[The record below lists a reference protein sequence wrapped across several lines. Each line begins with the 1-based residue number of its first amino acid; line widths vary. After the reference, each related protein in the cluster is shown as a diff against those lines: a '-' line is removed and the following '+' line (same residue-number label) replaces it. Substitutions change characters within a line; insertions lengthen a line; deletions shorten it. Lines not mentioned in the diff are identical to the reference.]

1 MVEGMVGAVWIERV
15 RGLLPDAVFGA
26 PAGSEAIARCE
37 DALGVGL
44 DEDLRA
50 LLAEADGIEDEYG
63 GGLVWP
69 VERILDDNRRFR
81 AGPGFADL
89 YMSFDDLLFFA
100 DAGNGDQFAFVLRGG
115 RKDVF
120 AWDHENDS
128 RTWVAPDLEKYLTW
142 WLDGTIS
149 L

>member
-1 MVEGMVGAVWIERV
+1 VWIERV
-15 RGLLPDAVFGA
+15 QGLLPDAVFGR
-26 PAGSEAIARCE
+26 PAGADAIARCE
-37 DALGVGL
+37 QALGVGL

-69 VERILDDNRRFR
+69 VERIRVDNQRFR
-81 AGPGFADL
+81 ASAEFARL

-100 DAGNGDQFAFVLRGG
+100 DAGNGDQFAFVLRHG
-115 RKDVF
+115 RTDVF

-128 RTWVAPDLEKYLTW
+128 RRWVAPDLEKYLTW